1 MSGILVRRIEMSDM
15 PKEAGVP
22 SAVAVFLEAEMKKR
36 GWQPS
41 DLASKAELRPSTL
54 SYILNTPRAIPRPEA
69 VKALAGALEV
79 DASLITSLAGYP
91 IEASNDPDGR
101 YAVIGRQ
108 VSALP
113 WLAERVTDFLALS
126 QEEFQGLMDYLDFR
140 RSRRSPH
147 RDADQSSL

>member
-1 MSGILVRRIEMSDM
+1 MTNVL
-15 PKEAGVP
+15 KEVGVP

-54 SYILNTPRAIPRPEA
+54 SYILNTSGAIPRPEA
-69 VKALAGALEV
+69 VRALAKALGI
-79 DASLITSLAGYP
+79 DASLITALAGYP
-91 IEASNDPDGR
+91 IEASADPEGR
-101 YAVIGRQ
+101 YAILGRQ

-126 QEEFQGLMDYLDFR
+126 QEEFEELMDYLDFR
-140 RSRRSPH
+140 GSRRSLH
-147 RDADQSSL
+147 RGADQSSF